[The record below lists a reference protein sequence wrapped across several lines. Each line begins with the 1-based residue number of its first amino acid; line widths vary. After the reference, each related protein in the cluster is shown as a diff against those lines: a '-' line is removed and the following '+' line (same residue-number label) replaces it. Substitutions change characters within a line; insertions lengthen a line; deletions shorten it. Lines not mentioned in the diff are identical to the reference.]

1 MSGATATAGAMP
13 AGERSSGVP
22 LRLQIPELARRS
34 IVRTMRQP
42 AQIVP
47 ATLFPLILLSINAA
61 GLDAATEIPG
71 FPTDSYITFAL
82 AFAFLQAGVFAVIGT
97 GQNLAEDNVSGF
109 FNRMQLT
116 PIRPAALVAGQLAG
130 TLALGLFQAATY
142 IAVGLA
148 AGAHIEA
155 GLPGALVMIAL
166 ATVITLAFGSIGLV
180 AGMRASSPENV
191 QGLFPL
197 VFVFLFLSS
206 MALPRD
212 LIQQDWFRTIA
223 TYNPVSYMI
232 EGLRSL
238 LITGWDVEALAL
250 GFGCAIAILAVGLTV
265 ASISL
270 RERMA
275 RT

>member
-1 MSGATATAGAMP
+1 VIAAVRVWTET
-13 AGERSSGVP
+13 P
-22 LRLQIPELARRS
+22 LLLQVKELARRS

-47 ATLFPLILLSINAA
+47 ATTFPLILLAINSA
-61 GLDAATEIPG
+61 GLDSATDLPG
-71 FPTDSYITFAL
+71 FPTDSYLTFAL

-97 GQNLAEDNVSGF
+97 GQNLAEDNMSGF
-109 FNRMQLT
+109 FSRMQLT
-116 PIRPAALVAGQLAG
+116 PVHGAALIAGQLAG

-148 AGAHIEA
+148 AGGHIEA
-155 GLPGALVMIAL
+155 GIPGALVLIAL
-166 ATVITLAFGSIGLV
+166 ATLITLAFGSIGLI

-191 QGLFPL
+191 QGLFPII
-197 VFVFLFLSS
+197 FVFLFMSS

-212 LIQQDWFRTIA
+212 LIEADWFRTIA

-232 EGLRSL
+232 EGIRSL
-238 LITGWDVEALAL
+238 LITGWDAEALAL
-250 GFGCAIAILAVGLTV
+250 GFGCATAILLAALTV
-265 ASISL
+265 ATISL
-270 RERMA
+270 KGRMV